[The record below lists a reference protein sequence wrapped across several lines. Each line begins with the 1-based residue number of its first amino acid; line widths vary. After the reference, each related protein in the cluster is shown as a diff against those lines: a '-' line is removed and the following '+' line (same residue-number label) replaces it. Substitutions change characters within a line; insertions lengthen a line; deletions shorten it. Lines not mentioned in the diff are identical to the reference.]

1 MTTDLGPLR
10 VETRGATNANVSA
23 ATLQHVNMTYPARR
37 GENVLALK
45 DVSLDIG
52 PQEFVTIIG
61 PSGCGKST
69 LLKIIAGLVRP
80 SSGKVSLGSSE
91 VTGPSADVG
100 LVFQQPVLLPWRNVS
115 KNVSLPLEVLKG
127 AKKGRVNRHAPVE
140 QLLGIVGLG
149 KYGEHYPHEL
159 SGGMQQRVSIAR
171 ALVHDPDV
179 LLMDEPFGALDA
191 LTRDQMSFELMRIWN
206 ERSKTVV
213 FVTHSIPEAI
223 LLADRV
229 VVMSKSPGEI
239 AEIID
244 INLPRPR
251 RNEMINTPEFGAY
264 VQRARALLNAETTA
278 H

>member
-1 MTTDLGPLR
+1 
-10 VETRGATNANVSA
+10 
-23 ATLQHVNMTYPARR
+23 MTYPARR

>member
-1 MTTDLGPLR
+1 MTTNTKRSGAQVPEAANAP
-10 VETRGATNANVSA
+10 ETAVALCG
-23 ATLQHVNMTYPARR
+23 VNMTYPARR
-37 GENVLALK
+37 GENVLALE
-45 DVSLDIG
+45 DVSLDIRPG
-52 PQEFVTIIG
+52 EFVTIIG

-80 SSGKVSLGSSE
+80 SSGEVSLGGSE

-100 LVFQQPVLLPWRNVS
+100 LVFQQPVLLPWRTVS
-115 KNVSLPLEVLKG
+115 KNVSLPLEVLRDKR
-127 AKKGRVNRHAPVE
+127 GRAERHSSVQ
-140 QLLGIVGLG
+140 QLLDLVGLG
-149 KYGEHYPHEL
+149 ERGQHYPLEL

-191 LTRDQMSFELMRIWN
+191 LTRDQMSFELLRIWH

-229 VVMSKSPGEI
+229 VVMSKSPGKI

-244 INLPRPR
+244 IDLPRPR
-251 RNEMINTPEFGAY
+251 RNEMINTTEFGAY
-264 VQRARALLNAETTA
+264 VQRARVLLSAETSA

>member
-1 MTTDLGPLR
+1 MTTDSGELR
-10 VETRGATNANVSA
+10 VGTRGATNANVSA
-23 ATLQHVNMTYPARR
+23 AALQHVHMTYQARR

-45 DVSLDIG
+45 DVSLDIL
-52 PQEFVTIIG
+52 PKEFVTIIG

-69 LLKIIAGLVRP
+69 LIKIIAGLVRP
-80 SSGKVSLGSSE
+80 SSGEVLLGSSE

-115 KNVSLPLEVLKG
+115 KNVSLPLEVLDS
-127 AKKGRVNRHAPVE
+127 AKNDRRAAVE
-140 QLLGIVGLG
+140 QLLDLVGLG
-149 KYGEHYPHEL
+149 KYGKHYPHEL

-191 LTRDQMSFELMRIWN
+191 LTRDQMSFELMRIWS

-244 INLPRPR
+244 IELPRPR
-251 RNEMINTPEFGAY
+251 RNEMVNTPEFGAY
-264 VQRARALLNAETTA
+264 VQRARTLLNAETTA